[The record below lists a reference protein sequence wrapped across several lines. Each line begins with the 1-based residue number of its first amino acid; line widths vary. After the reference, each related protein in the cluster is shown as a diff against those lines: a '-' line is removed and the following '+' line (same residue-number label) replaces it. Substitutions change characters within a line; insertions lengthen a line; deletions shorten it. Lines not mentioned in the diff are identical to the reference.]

1 MTQVRLVPFASEH
14 LAGFR
19 AMLADPAVLRYTRV
33 PEPVPARFVESW
45 AARYEAGRVDGTRQN
60 FAIVDADDAFCGIA
74 VAPTIDRDEQTAEL
88 GYVVSP
94 HARGKGVAA
103 EALRQLSDWA
113 FEQGLVRLYLL
124 ISEQNP
130 VSKKVAARA
139 GYRFEGVMRSVY
151 VKPGVRE
158 DTEVWARL
166 SSDSSPDA

>member
-1 MTQVRLVPFASEH
+1 
-14 LAGFR
+14 
-19 AMLADPAVLRYTRV
+19 MLSDPDVLRYTRV
-33 PEPVPARFVESW
+33 PEPIPARFAESW
-45 AARYEAGRVDGTRQN
+45 AARYEAGRVDGTRHN

-88 GYVVSP
+88 GYVVAAG
-94 HARGKGVAA
+94 ARGRGVAV
-103 EALRQLSDWA
+103 EALRLLSDWA

-130 VSKKVAARA
+130 ASKKVAARA

-166 SSDSSPDA
+166 SSD

>member
-1 MTQVRLVPFASEH
+1 MTKVRLVPFGREH
-14 LAGFR
+14 LAGFN
-19 AMLADPAVLRYTRV
+19 AMLSDPDVLRYTRV
-33 PEPVPARFVESW
+33 PEPVPDRFAESW

-60 FAIVDADDAFCGIA
+60 FAILDLDDVFCGIA

-88 GYVVSP
+88 GYVVAP
-94 HARGKGVAA
+94 HARGRGVAA

-130 VSKKVAARA
+130 ASKKVAARA

-151 VKPGVRE
+151 VKPGIRE

-166 SSDSSPDA
+166 SSD